1 MLGACAHFHLR
12 AGPVMEADEHE
23 GVKERPGE
31 RCTTGPE
38 LWIQEGAE
46 QLAYFLGISQ
56 MKLYEGGAVLVL
68 GVFTKGISCHGEMS
82 LPPPSRKWT
91 R

>member
-1 MLGACAHFHLR
+1 MWLGC
-12 AGPVMEADEHE
+12 VC
-23 GVKERPGE
+23 KERDVCESCPVHHQSG
-31 RCTTGPE
+31 GFN
-38 LWIQEGAE
+38 AE
-46 QLAYFLGISQ
+46 QFAYLLGISQ

-91 R
+91 L